1 MNLEKTLIQNAKTKK
16 MTLERSNIK
25 EVLIKRTEEN

>member
-1 MNLEKTLIQNAKTKK
+1 MSQEKTLIQNAKK

-25 EVLIKRTEEN
+25 EVLIKKTEEN